1 MKSRNDDVQHT
12 SLSVSLARENS
23 QQAYLP
29 GMCRTVLVD
38 DLVHIFTN
46 DIMPLPIHPLVK
58 LFCYVVPSTR
68 FIPIIRHRHRRPRTD
83 PENQNHQY

>member
-1 MKSRNDDVQHT
+1 MKSRSDDVQHT

-46 DIMPLPIHPLVK
+46 DIMALPIHPSVK
-58 LFCYVVPSTR
+58 LLCSSVHQIHTDNSSQAQEAT
-68 FIPIIRHRHRRPRTD
+68 HRP
-83 PENQNHQY
+83 